1 MKYININKKNKSA
14 YITINNEKHLNAL
27 NKDLLSEL
35 SFAINDLD
43 LDKSI
48 RVLIITGEG
57 DKAFAA
63 GADIKEMYGMTKED
77 ALKYSKL
84 GSELFYK
91 IETLSKPVI
100 AAINGYALGGGCE
113 LAMSCHIRYATSNA
127 VLGQPEV
134 KLGLITGFGGSQRI
148 TKNLSKTNAMEMLL
162 SGRNYT
168 AQECKK
174 IGLINDFFE
183 SKNELFDRV
192 NFISKL
198 ISENGS
204 NSVEKTIELINRSY
218 DIHTDEGLSI
228 ESIEFGKLFEEQ
240 ESNEGLESFIQ
251 KRKPN
256 F

>member
-1 MKYININKKNKSA
+1 MISLIKTNVQEDGIMFINFNRPPVNALSTDFIKELKDIFLDINKQKN
-14 YITINNEKHLNAL
+14 
-27 NKDLLSEL
+27 
-35 SFAINDLD
+35 
-43 LDKSI
+43 I
-48 RVLIITGEG
+48 RVVIINSLN
-57 DKAFAA
+57 DNFCA
-63 GADIKEMYGMTKED
+63 GADLKERKIMSLDGAD
-77 ALKYSKL
+77 IALDNL
-84 GSELFYK
+84 NECFNL
-91 IETLSKPVI
+91 IENCRVPTI

-168 AQECKK
+168 AQACKK

-218 DIHTDEGLSI
+218 DIHTDEGLTI